1 MARRSVGLVFVPTPI
16 GNLRDITL
24 RALDTLRACELVVA
38 EDTRTLR
45 RLLNALDLPSKPA
58 LSYREQ
64 NAEAATG
71 PILERA
77 REALVAVVTDAGM
90 PGISDP
96 GRELILAARAA
107 GIGVEVLPGPSAFVC
122 AAVLSGFP
130 LTGFSFEG
138 FVPRREAERRRVL
151 GEALLRPTASVWYE
165 APTRIGATLATLE
178 RLAPL
183 TDIFVARELSKHF
196 EQQLFGPPGVVRA
209 ALPAPI
215 RGEIVLVLGP
225 AAAREG
231 PAPPPASASDLRAA
245 IEAELASGATVADA
259 AKRLVRRFGVERAAI
274 YRAIVAQKND
284 GRP

>member
-1 MARRSVGLVFVPTPI
+1 LVRS
-16 GNLRDITL
+16 
-24 RALDTLRACELVVA
+24 AHA
-38 EDTRTLR
+38 
-45 RLLNALDLPSKPA
+45 
-58 LSYREQ
+58 
-64 NAEAATG
+64 
-71 PILERA
+71 
-77 REALVAVVTDAGM
+77 
-90 PGISDP
+90 
-96 GRELILAARAA
+96 
-107 GIGVEVLPGPSAFVC
+107 
-122 AAVLSGFP
+122 
-130 LTGFSFEG
+130 
-138 FVPRREAERRRVL
+138 
-151 GEALLRPTASVWYE
+151 
-165 APTRIGATLATLE
+165 LATLE